1 MMFWTAPA
9 KRSDDGAFERAICH
23 RVKGSFRSPEKRC
36 RASLATAVQDTF
48 VVQAVLGVIRVHLCL
63 SVVDSPFPCPRIVA
77 KDVAEEGQMSTQ
89 FSPDGF
95 DFFAGDA
102 EQGAT
107 ADWAGATG
115 QRGAFFDG
123 AGGDLLQ

>member
-9 KRSDDGAFERAICH
+9 KRSDDGAFERAIYH

-36 RASLATAVQDTF
+36 RASLATAVKDTF

-77 KDVAEEGQMSTQ
+77 KDVVEEGQMSTQ
-89 FSPDGF
+89 FSPDDF
-95 DFFAGDA
+95 DFFARDA
-102 EQGAT
+102 EQDAAT
-107 ADWAGATG
+107 DWTRAAC
-115 QRGAFFDG
+115 QRGALLDG
-123 AGGDLLQ
+123 TDGDLLQ